1 MMNRRIETSVL
12 VIGAGPVGL
21 TLAMDLAWRGIDVTI
36 AELRPPGE
44 PPSVKCNQV
53 SARSMEIFRRL
64 GVAQKLREAGLPAD
78 YPNDVV
84 STTTVTGIELARVTI
99 PSRAE
104 RYTAA
109 NGPDTSWPTPEP
121 PHRVNQIYLEPVLF
135 AHASSQPRIRILNRT
150 AIEDFVQ
157 DQDGVVAVA
166 CNVDSGDRVSIACA
180 YLVGCDGA
188 KSTTRKA
195 IGAKLTGTS
204 EIQRAQST
212 YIRAPALI
220 DLLPGKRAWMYLSLN
235 PRRCGM
241 TIAIDGRETWLIHNA
256 LYRGEPEFESIDR
269 DWAVRAILGVGP
281 DFRYEVISKEDWV
294 GRRLVADRFRDR
306 RAFICGDA
314 AHLWIPNAGYG
325 MNAGI
330 ADATNLSWMI
340 AAALRGWAP
349 PAILDAYEAERQP
362 ITEQVSHFTMD
373 IALKIM
379 QQRREIPAEIE
390 SPGPVGEAIRARIGK
405 EAYAIDVQQQCAGGL
420 NFGYFY
426 EGSPI
431 VAYDGEPHPTYTMH
445 DFTSSTVP
453 GCRVPHLWL
462 SDGRSL
468 YDALGPDYTLIRLD
482 PAVRVAGIVEAAAR
496 QGVPLAVLD
505 VDAPDARTLYVRK
518 LVLAR
523 PDQHVAWRGDEEP
536 AAPLDLIDLVRGAR
550 PVRTDHGV
558 TARAAVSRQAR
569 RQTCRARRSA
579 RAASARRS

>member
-1 MMNRRIETSVL
+1 MSPKIETTVL
-12 VIGAGPVGL
+12 IVGSGPVGL
-21 TLAMDLAWRGIDVTI
+21 TLAMDLAWRGIDVTV
-36 AELRPPGE
+36 ADLRHAAE

-99 PSRAE
+99 PARAE

-121 PHRVNQIYLEPVLF
+121 PHRINQIYLEPMLF
-135 AHASSQPRIRILNRT
+135 AHAAAQPRIRILNRT
-150 AIEDFVQ
+150 EIQDFTQ
-157 DQDGVVAVA
+157 DERGVAAVA
-166 CNVDSGDRVSIACA
+166 CDLDSGERTSIACA

-188 KSTTRKA
+188 KSTVRKA
-195 IGAKLTGTS
+195 IGAKFMGTS
-204 EIQRAQST
+204 EIQRVQST
-212 YIRAPALI
+212 YIRAPALVG
-220 DLLPGKRAWMYLSLN
+220 LLPGKRAWMYLSLN
-235 PRRCGM
+235 PRRSGM
-241 TIAIDGRETWLIHNA
+241 TIAIDGQETWIIHNA
-256 LYRGEPEFESIDR
+256 LYRGEPEFESVDR
-269 DWAVRAILGVGP
+269 DWAIRTILGVGH

-294 GRRLVADRFRDR
+294 GRRLVANRFRER
-306 RAFICGDA
+306 RVFICGDA

-340 AAALRGWAP
+340 AAALKGWAS
-349 PAILDAYEAERQP
+349 PAILDAYAAERQP

-390 SPGPVGEAIRARIGK
+390 SLGPVGEALRARIGK
-405 EAYAIDVQQQCAGGL
+405 EAYDIDVQQQCAGGL

-426 EGSPI
+426 GDSPI
-431 VAYDGEPHPTYTMH
+431 IRYDGEPHPAYTMH

-453 GCRVPHLWL
+453 GCRAPHLWL
-462 SDGRSL
+462 GDGRSL
-468 YDALGPDYTLIRLD
+468 YDALGPDYTLIRTD
-482 PAVRVAGIVEAAAR
+482 PAVRVSGIVESAAKRDA
-496 QGVPLAVLD
+496 PLAVLD
-505 VDAPDARTLYVRK
+505 IEAPNARDLYARK
-518 LVLAR
+518 LVLVR

-536 AAPLDLIDLVRGAR
+536 ASPTELIDLVRGAR
-550 PVRTDHGV
+550 TVA
-558 TARAAVSRQAR
+558 AREAA
-569 RQTCRARRSA
+569 
-579 RAASARRS
+579 